1 MSTIQ
6 PLMPAEADPA
16 IARTLDAVRG
26 KLGMLP
32 NLIATLA
39 HAPAALNAYL
49 GLSEMLAG
57 GRLTAR
63 QREIVALAVA
73 QTNAC
78 EYCLSAHTQLARHAG
93 LDDDQIRDAREA
105 RGGTTLDAAIARY
118 AAQLARPPVAGR
130 AAVAAPPGARRHAAG
145 RGDRSRRA
153 QPIDQLHQ
161 SRCRHRG
168 GLPRGRRLR
177 RWPPLPTVPSAA
189 AHPA

>member
-1 MSTIQ
+1 MIGHVQIRTTTETDMSTIQ
-6 PLMPAEADPA
+6 PLIPAEADPA
-16 IARTLDAVRG
+16 IARILDAVRG

-73 QTNAC
+73 QANAC

-118 AAQLARPPVAGR
+118 AAQLARQRGRLSPGELQSLRRQGLDDTLLVEVIAHVVLNQLTNFTNHVAGTEVDFP
-130 AAVAAPPGARRHAAG
+130 AVG
-145 RGDRSRRA
+145 
-153 QPIDQLHQ
+153 
-161 SRCRHRG
+161 
-168 GLPRGRRLR
+168 
-177 RWPPLPTVPSAA
+177 V
-189 AHPA
+189 

>member
-1 MSTIQ
+1 MIGHVQIRTTTETDMSTIQ
-6 PLMPAEADPA
+6 PLIPAEADPA
-16 IARTLDAVRG
+16 IARILDAVRG

-93 LDDDQIRDAREA
+93 LDDEQIRDAREA
-105 RGGTTLDAAIARY
+105 RGGTTLDAAIAGY
-118 AAQLARPPVAGR
+118 AAQLARQRGRLSPGEVQSLRRQGLDDALLIEVIAHVVLNQLTNFTNHVAGTEVDFP
-130 AAVAAPPGARRHAAG
+130 AVG
-145 RGDRSRRA
+145 
-153 QPIDQLHQ
+153 
-161 SRCRHRG
+161 
-168 GLPRGRRLR
+168 
-177 RWPPLPTVPSAA
+177 V
-189 AHPA
+189 